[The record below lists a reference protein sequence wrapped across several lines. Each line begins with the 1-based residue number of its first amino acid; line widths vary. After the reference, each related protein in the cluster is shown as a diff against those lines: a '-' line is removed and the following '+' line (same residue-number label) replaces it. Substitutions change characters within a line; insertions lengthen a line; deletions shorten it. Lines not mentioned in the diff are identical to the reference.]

1 MNIWLFEMIIEMTK
15 IRLVIAKVKFEYVLR
30 TKTPWSSWFIY
41 LALTTML
48 FYDFTPVRSTLF
60 SCQFVEH

>member
-1 MNIWLFEMIIEMTK
+1 MNIWLFEMIIEMAK

-48 FYDFTPVRSTLF
+48 FYDFIPVRSSLF